1 MKKLFLLLALSCLL
15 LASCGEQAKP
25 AESSAPETES
35 SEEISVSHSSLPQ
48 ESASESD
55 HSVPEE
61 STPEEFQPSA
71 TYSDMEVLRTFEDG
85 LMVLE
90 DPYAPADQKHVLV
103 QKNGGTY
110 VELLRDSNLRTG
122 YVAISPDGET
132 VAFNNFE
139 REGETETYLYDLS
152 ENRKRKLYLCDP
164 EEDKT
169 VSFLGWLHDQ
179 KLLFVVQLDHG
190 TVVQG
195 GELWCFD
202 TETGKIQPVFYT
214 ADPRLQITS
223 FVVGKKGGSLVK
235 TVDLQAVFFDKHY
248 NTYEEMSFSFS
259 QSLLTNDLAKQRV
272 TTLSPDTVHFRSATA
287 EELSNDFQ
295 NATPGTSVTNKYVM
309 FFDRPDYPVTFCTF
323 RGVKE
328 DAEKG
333 WLYEYTETVEV
344 ISDGYNSPFY
354 IEGSASYSAAE
365 TWGVSFCGRY
375 YARVQN
381 LQNGDEWFEDIT
393 DRVVGRAL
401 PEDLSQLFENDP
413 ATRYDD
419 YAVLTY
425 HSASVFYVFD
435 WEQYF
440 IVDKPITLD
449 VTGDIALGFAA
460 DNTGLEDYYYKP
472 MMYRF
477 EKGKAEPTKTVID
490 VPEVHAAYYTYHP
503 VTEKIGYLMV
513 FGIRDNG
520 SGTEYL
526 AQVLK
531 TTDGGLTWE
540 QIDKSGFPTGG
551 TSHDPINY
559 STFLTEDFGVIA
571 FLCNFDTDLARHVYY
586 TTDGGKTWENMT
598 GLDNLPRDPEEAW
611 NLRNITLENGVYTI
625 TIRAQGYDQFLYFT
639 STDLENWK
647 PVPQVLFRF
656 ATDEQIADT
665 ENYTHVYD
673 PKEKDPTYHF
683 LMEVTA
689 PIKDLC
695 FVEIDESEY
704 RQLGETLYEIGDC
717 TPGTPF
723 ILHTYINDI
732 HINRGFS
739 YTDENGNTRYLAFS
753 ESMVDSTLSL
763 GEITFEE

>member
-15 LASCGEQAKP
+15 LASCGEQA
-25 AESSAPETES
+25 AEPSAPGTGS

-61 STPEEFQPSA
+61 SAPEEFQPSA

-110 VELLRDSNLRTG
+110 VELLRDSNLWTG

-202 TETGKIQPVFYT
+202 TETGKIRPVFYT

-223 FVVGKKGGSLVK
+223 FEVGKKEGKLFE

-248 NTYEEMSFSFS
+248 NTYKELTFSFN
-259 QSLLTNDLAKQRV
+259 QSLLVGDIAMQRV

-295 NATPGTSVTNKYVM
+295 NATPGASVTNKYVM

-333 WLYEYTETVEV
+333 WLYEYTETLEV

-435 WEQYF
+435 WDQYF

-449 VTGDIALGFAA
+449 VTGDIALGFYSVESEE
-460 DNTGLEDYYYKP
+460 NWYYYP
-472 MMYRF
+472 GVYRF
-477 EKGKAEPTKTVID
+477 EKGKAEPTRFTID
-490 VPEVHAAYYTYHP
+490 VPAVHEAGYSYHP
-503 VTEKIGYLMV
+503 VTDKLGYLMV
-513 FGIRDNG
+513 YGIEDKG
-520 SGTEYL
+520 IGTEYL

-531 TTDGGLTWE
+531 TTDGGVSWE
-540 QIDKSGFPTGG
+540 LVDKSSSPNGG
-551 TSHDPINY
+551 CYHDNVYY
-559 STFLTEDFGVIA
+559 STFLTEDFGVVA
-571 FLCNFDTDLARHVYY
+571 FNCNCDIDLAGHVYY

-598 GLDNLPRDPEEAW
+598 GLNNLPRDPEEEW
-611 NLRNITLENGVYTI
+611 DLENITLENGVYTI
-625 TIRAQGYDQFLYFT
+625 TIRAWGYDQCLYFT
-639 STDLENWK
+639 STDLENWE

-665 ENYTHVYD
+665 ENYTHFYD
-673 PKEKDPTYHF
+673 PKVDGIYKGYNAHLLVQVF
-683 LMEVTA
+683 A
-689 PIKDLC
+689 PI
-695 FVEIDESEY
+695 ESFRFEALTEDGLDY
-704 RQLGETLYEIGDC
+704 IRETLYE
-717 TPGTPF
+717 TNLVPGQPV
-723 ILHTYINDI
+723 IIHTYINDVI
-732 HINRGFS
+732 PICGYS
-739 YTDENGNTRYLAFS
+739 YLNEDGVRVYSELSTDMKG
-753 ESMVDSTLSL
+753 
-763 GEITFEE
+763 